1 MLVEKEGRRQVGA
14 WGNLKIIVTS
24 KRWAMIVG
32 MLVVVAAGVWA
43 ATRVTRR
50 AAPSSGAVAVLHDV
64 PSGEKLTIKFFR
76 NPSAVADVSMR
87 DLDGRTISPAALRG
101 KVVLVNFWATWCP
114 PCRAEIPDLV
124 ALQSK
129 YGDHLQIIGV
139 SQDEGSLEVVKR
151 FAADQHMNYPVVMM
165 TPELDRA
172 FTGIAALPT
181 SFVLDREGRIVQR
194 HVGMLNAIVTEQET
208 RALAG
213 LSVNASI
220 EEIDR
225 GQIAKLE
232 NLAQATQIP
241 GVDLS
246 KLSPERRTQALQKL
260 NSEPCT
266 CGCDNTV
273 AKCRID
279 DPKCATSL
287 PLAQRIVAEI
297 ADQP

>member
-1 MLVEKEGRRQVGA
+1 
-14 WGNLKIIVTS
+14 
-24 KRWAMIVG
+24 
-32 MLVVVAAGVWA
+32 
-43 ATRVTRR
+43 
-50 AAPSSGAVAVLHDV
+50 
-64 PSGEKLTIKFFR
+64 
-76 NPSAVADVSMR
+76 
-87 DLDGRTISPAALRG
+87 
-101 KVVLVNFWATWCP
+101 
-114 PCRAEIPDLV
+114 
-124 ALQSK
+124 
-129 YGDHLQIIGV
+129 
-139 SQDEGSLEVVKR
+139 
-151 FAADQHMNYPVVMM
+151 
-165 TPELDRA
+165 
-172 FTGIAALPT
+172 
-181 SFVLDREGRIVQR
+181 
-194 HVGMLNAIVTEQET
+194 MLNAIVTEQET

-287 PLAQRIVAEI
+287 PIAQRMVAEI
-297 ADQP
+297 AEQP

>member
-1 MLVEKEGRRQVGA
+1 
-14 WGNLKIIVTS
+14 
-24 KRWAMIVG
+24 MIVG

-50 AAPSSGAVAVLHDV
+50 AAAPSDAVALLHDV
-64 PSGEKLTIKFFR
+64 PSSGEKLTIKFFR
-76 NPSAVADVSMR
+76 NPSAVADVQMR
-87 DLDGRTISPAALRG
+87 DLEGRTISPAALRG

-129 YGDHLQIIGV
+129 YGDRLQIIGV
-139 SQDEGSLEVVKR
+139 SQDEGSVEVVRR
-151 FAADQHMNYPVVMM
+151 FAAEQHMNYPIVIM
-165 TPELDRA
+165 TPELDRV

-194 HVGMLNAIVTEQET
+194 HVGMLNAVVTEQET

-225 GQIAKLE
+225 GQIAKLD

-279 DPKCATSL
+279 DPKCTTSL

-297 ADQP
+297 SEQP